1 MGNLGWFFKLNNM
14 KTAMQEL
21 LSEMSHPNW
30 DRLSFDARYE
40 IFDKLLDLEKKQI
53 IEARNSKEI
62 EAIEAWDFATD
73 IMSKGVSNKPNNLGR
88 SAEDYYNQTYYQN
101 K

>member
-1 MGNLGWFFKLNNM
+1 M

-21 LSEMSHPNW
+21 IDWS
-30 DRLSFDARYE
+30 YE
-40 IFDKLLDLEKKQI
+40 NDKPDCTIEAYDVIKKAKDLLEKEKEQI
-53 IEARNSKEI
+53 IAARNSKEI

-73 IMSKGVSNKPNNLGR
+73 IMSKGVSKKPNNLGR
-88 SAEDYYNQTYYQN
+88 SAEDYYNQTYNQN

>member
-1 MGNLGWFFKLNNM
+1 M

-40 IFDKLLDLEKKQI
+40 MFDTLLEKEKEQI
-53 IEARNSKEI
+53 ENAYRDGLVASRYNGNENT
-62 EAIEAWDFATD
+62 EEYYYD
-73 IMSKGVSNKPNNLGR
+73 L
-88 SAEDYYNQTYYQN
+88 YNQSIKKITITENNNQPN
-101 K
+101 L

>member
-1 MGNLGWFFKLNNM
+1 MGWQHYSNIPKQITM

-21 LSEMSHPNW
+21 IEDLQKEFGN
-30 DRLSFDARYE
+30 RLKEDAF
-40 IFDKLLDLEKKQI
+40 IPFLEKEKEQI
-53 IEARNSKEI
+53 IAARNSKEI
-62 EAIEAWDFATD
+62 ESIEAWDFATD

-88 SAEDYYNQTYYQN
+88 SAEDYYKQTYNSN

>member
-1 MGNLGWFFKLNNM
+1 MSKS
-14 KTAMQEL
+14 AMQEL
-21 LSEMSHPNW
+21 IEWVEERFSNPHQTEV
-30 DRLSFDARYE
+30 FKKATE
-40 IFDKLLDLEKKQI
+40 LLEKEKKQI

>member
-1 MGNLGWFFKLNNM
+1 
-14 KTAMQEL
+14 MQEL
-21 LSEMSHPNW
+21 IE
-30 DRLSFDARYE
+30 RLEEEDINVPYLIKSVY
-40 IFDKLLDLEKKQI
+40 LEKEKEQI

-73 IMSKGVSNKPNNLGR
+73 IMLKGVSNKPNNLGR
-88 SAEDYYNQTYYQN
+88 SAEDYYNQTYNQN